1 MRREQVLARL
11 LRAFSGMTQEQI
23 GQEIG
28 VHASLIAQ
36 FELGRAVPG
45 RDHLEGL
52 AKAARLTLR
61 DAEEILRLGE
71 ELQQPRRRRGEGA
84 EDLLDE
90 LAEEARAK
98 AGAGYERLLRLPSP
112 GSAPQAEDRQRA
124 EELFEKLK
132 GAHPETRLT
141 LVRLAEGYQTWAL
154 CERVCQAAEQEA
166 ARDLESAAAWAGL
179 AQEIAVRIKG
189 PEEWRNRVQAWA
201 AAYRAHVLQVSGD
214 LEGAET
220 VLEQVRCLW
229 QAGADPEGLLSP
241 EPPFTTYAGI

>member
-28 VHASLIAQ
+28 VHTSLIAQ

-45 RDHLEGL
+45 RDHLERL

-90 LAEEARAK
+90 LAQDARSK
-98 AGAGYERLLRLPSP
+98 AGAGYQRLLRLPLPDSSP
-112 GSAPQAEDRQRA
+112 QDEDRQRA
-124 EELFEKLK
+124 GELFEKLK
-132 GAHPETRLT
+132 GVHPETRLT

-154 CERVCQAAEQEA
+154 CDKVCQAAVQEA
-166 ARDLESAAAWAGL
+166 AGDPESAMAWAGL
-179 AQEIAVRIKG
+179 AQEIAARVRG

-201 AAYRAHVLQVSGD
+201 AAQTAQVLRISGD
-214 LEGAET
+214 PEAADA
-220 VLEQVRCLW
+220 VLEQVKLL
-229 QAGADPEGLLSP
+229 GGSGTDPGRRLDAP
-241 EPPFTTYAGI
+241 

>member
-11 LRAFSGMTQEQI
+11 LRAFSGMTQEQM

-28 VHASLIAQ
+28 VHTSLIAQ

-71 ELQQPRRRRGEGA
+71 KLQQPRHRRGEGA
-84 EDLLDE
+84 EDLIDE

-98 AGAGYERLLRLPSP
+98 AGTGYQRLLRLPSP
-112 GSAPQAEDRQRA
+112 GSSPQDEDRQQA

-132 GAHPETRLT
+132 GVHPETRLA
-141 LVRLAEGYQTWAL
+141 LVRLAEGYQTWTL
-154 CERVCQAAEQEA
+154 CDMVCRAAVLEA
-166 ARDLESAAAWAGL
+166 ARDPENAMAWAGL
-179 AQEIAVRIKG
+179 AQEIAARVRG

-201 AAYRAHVLQVSGD
+201 AAQTAHVLQVSG
-214 LEGAET
+214 LHS
-220 VLEQVRCLW
+220 V
-229 QAGADPEGLLSP
+229 
-241 EPPFTTYAGI
+241 